1 MSLAWRIT
9 PEQTGIGFDHLD
21 ELSEIIDAVGRE
33 GRYRL
38 FPGAENGEA
47 AVFGEHVDRERVQ
60 PVFIF
65 AKHFGGVGDGEDA
78 GDGSQGQAA
87 WLAHARRGRQF
98 QGKSSSSLWA
108 GGSAMRAKTAAATGC
123 GA

>member
-1 MSLAWRIT
+1 MSLAWRIA

-47 AVFGEHVDRERVQ
+47 AVLRVHIGTDFLQ
-60 PVFIF
+60 QILVL
-65 AKHFGGVGDGEDA
+65 AEHFGDPADCEDVA
-78 GDGSQGQAA
+78 YPGHGQAA
-87 WLAHARRGRQF
+87 
-98 QGKSSSSLWA
+98 
-108 GGSAMRAKTAAATGC
+108 
-123 GA
+123 